1 MTRTVVGSASREVV
15 IGVDQPFVVIGE
27 RINPT
32 GRKLLAE
39 EMKRGDFSRVERDVI
54 AQVEAGAH
62 MLDVNA
68 GIPLADE
75 PAILART
82 IELVQSLTD
91 VPLSIDSSIVAA
103 LEAGLSVYK
112 GKALVNSVTGEDERL
127 ERVLP
132 LVKKYGA
139 AVVAISN
146 DETGISEDPD
156 VRFAVAKRIV
166 ERAADHGI
174 PREDVVVDPLL
185 MPIGAMPSAGRQ
197 VFRILG
203 RLRDEL
209 KVNSTCGASNVSF
222 GLPNREGINGAYL
235 TMAIASGLT
244 SAITN
249 PIAEGV
255 RHAVMAADVLM
266 GNDAECARWI
276 RTFRQA
282 PAEGGPGRRVNR
294 RRGGGPAESPVAG

>member
-1 MTRTVVGSASREVV
+1 MTREVV
-15 IGVDQPFVVIGE
+15 IGDDRPFAIIGE

-32 GRKLLAE
+32 GRKVLAA
-39 EMKRGDFSRVERDVI
+39 EMAAGDFSRVERDVI

-75 PAILART
+75 PAILAST
-82 IELVQSLTD
+82 IRLVQSLTD
-91 VPLSIDSSIVAA
+91 LPLSIDSSIVEA
-103 LEAGLSVYK
+103 LEAGLAVYQ
-112 GKALVNSVTGEDERL
+112 GKALVNSVTGEEERL

-132 LVKKYGA
+132 LVKRYGA

-146 DETGISEDPD
+146 DETGISMDPD
-156 VRFAVAKRIV
+156 VRYAVAKRIV

-174 PREDVVVDPLL
+174 PREDIVVDPLV
-185 MPIGAMPSAGRQ
+185 MPIGAISTAGRG
-197 VFRILG
+197 VFRLLG

-209 KVNSTCGASNVSF
+209 GVNTTCGASNVSF
-222 GLPNREGINGAYL
+222 GLPNREGINGAFL

-255 RHAVMAADVLM
+255 KHSVMAADVLM
-266 GNDAECARWI
+266 GNDRDAGRWI
-276 RTFRQA
+276 RAFRVE
-282 PAEGGPGRRVNR
+282 PAEGEQGRRVNR
-294 RRGGGPAESPVAG
+294 RRAGAGVG

>member
-1 MTRTVVGSASREVV
+1 MAHTVISSMTREVV
-15 IGVDQPFVVIGE
+15 IGDDRPFAIIGE

-32 GRKLLAE
+32 GRKVLAA
-39 EMKRGDFSRVERDVI
+39 EMAAGDFSRVERDVI

-82 IELVQSLTD
+82 VQLVQSLTD
-91 VPLSIDSSIVAA
+91 LPLSIDSSIVEA
-103 LEAGLSVYK
+103 LEAGLAVYR
-112 GKALVNSVTGEDERL
+112 GKALVNSVTGEEERL

-146 DETGISEDPD
+146 DETGISMDPD
-156 VRFAVAKRIV
+156 VRYAVAKRIV

-174 PREDVVVDPLL
+174 PREDIVVDPLV
-185 MPIGAMPSAGRQ
+185 MPIGAISTAGRG
-197 VFRILG
+197 VFRLLG

-209 KVNSTCGASNVSF
+209 GVNTTCGASNVSF
-222 GLPNREGINGAYL
+222 GLPHREGINGAFL

-255 RHAVMAADVLM
+255 KHSVMAADVLM
-266 GNDAECARWI
+266 GNDRDASRWI
-276 RTFRQA
+276 RAFRVE
-282 PAEGGPGRRVNR
+282 PAEGEQGRRVNR
-294 RRGGGPAESPVAG
+294 RRAGAGVG

>member
-1 MTRTVVGSASREVV
+1 MAHTVISSMTREVV
-15 IGVDQPFVVIGE
+15 IGDDRPFAIIGE

-32 GRKLLAE
+32 GRKVLAA
-39 EMKRGDFSRVERDVI
+39 EMAAGDFSRVERDVI

-82 IELVQSLTD
+82 VQLVQSLTD
-91 VPLSIDSSIVAA
+91 LPLSIDSSIVEA
-103 LEAGLSVYK
+103 LEAGRAVYR
-112 GKALVNSVTGEDERL
+112 GKALVNSVTGEEERL

-146 DETGISEDPD
+146 DETGISMDPD
-156 VRFAVAKRIV
+156 VRYAVAKRIV

-174 PREDVVVDPLL
+174 PREDIVVDPLV
-185 MPIGAMPSAGRQ
+185 MPIGAISTAGRG
-197 VFRILG
+197 VFRLLG

-209 KVNSTCGASNVSF
+209 GVNTTCGASNVSF
-222 GLPNREGINGAYL
+222 GLPHREGINGAFL

-255 RHAVMAADVLM
+255 KHSVMAADVLM
-266 GNDAECARWI
+266 GNDRDASRWI
-276 RTFRQA
+276 RAFRVE
-282 PAEGGPGRRVNR
+282 PAEGEQGRRVNR
-294 RRGGGPAESPVAG
+294 RRAGAGVG